1 MSVLKFLGLFFILIG
16 VAKIIISLIMKWREE
31 NAQR

>member
-16 VAKIIISLIMKWREE
+16 LVKLITVFIMKRGD
-31 NAQR
+31 